1 MNNLINNKF
10 KTVSPYET
18 IANIYQL
25 LLKENLLTKIQWF
38 NQENNIFSCTFSLF
52 DYPRVSSNGKGTSA
66 AYAQASAMAELIYL
80 IKLIN

>member
-25 LLKENLLTKIQWF
+25 LLKE
-38 NQENNIFSCTFSLF
+38 TF
-52 DYPRVSSNGKGTSA
+52 
-66 AYAQASAMAELIYL
+66 
-80 IKLIN
+80 

>member
-38 NQENNIFSCTFSLF
+38 NQENNIFS
-52 DYPRVSSNGKGTSA
+52 
-66 AYAQASAMAELIYL
+66 
-80 IKLIN
+80 